1 VPKVVGGKSL
11 EMKVVLGLALA
22 LGLPLVW
29 HRPLLAF
36 FSRFLL
42 NQGMTRPNYA
52 GEQVLTAGG
61 LMLVASM
68 LLTTVVQL
76 GFMRW
81 RGAFSPVLLHGVL
94 LACGMAAMACWG
106 WIDDRSNDG
115 TTKGF
120 RGHFRVL
127 WQERRVTSG
136 MWKLIGGGLTAVAVS
151 LFLTSDIFAWLVACG
166 LLAISPNILNLFDL
180 RPGRAI
186 KVYWLLVCMAIAVG
200 VLAATSEEALFV
212 WLFLLPL
219 LVASVLLFPHDAGGR
234 IMLGDTGANALGF
247 SIGYLYVTTVPLLW
261 QVTFLAGFVTL
272 QVAAEFV
279 SFSRVI
285 ERQAWLRRLDEW
297 GR

>member
-1 VPKVVGGKSL
+1 
-11 EMKVVLGLALA
+11 MKVVLGLAIA
-22 LGLPLVW
+22 VGLPLVW
-29 HRPLLAF
+29 HRLLLAF
-36 FSRFLL
+36 FLRFLL
-42 NQGMTRPNYA
+42 NQGMARTNYA

-76 GFMRW
+76 GFMTWW
-81 RGAFSPVLLHGVL
+81 RGAFSPVLVHGVL
-94 LACGMAAMACWG
+94 LAGGMGAMACWG

-120 RGHFRVL
+120 RGHFRAL
-127 WQERRVTSG
+127 WQERHVTSG
-136 MWKLIGGGLTAVAVS
+136 MWKLIGGGLTAAAVS
-151 LFLTSDIFAWLVACG
+151 IFLTSDIFSWLVACG

-186 KVYWLLVCMAIAVG
+186 KVYGLLVCLAIAAG

-261 QVTFLAGFVTL
+261 QVTFLAGFVAL